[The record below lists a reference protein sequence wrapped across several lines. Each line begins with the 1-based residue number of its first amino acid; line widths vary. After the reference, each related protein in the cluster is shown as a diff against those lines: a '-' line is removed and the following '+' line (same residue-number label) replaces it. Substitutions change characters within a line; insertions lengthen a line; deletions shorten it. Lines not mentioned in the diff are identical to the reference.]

1 MLEIAA
7 AIAVYAL
14 AYAARA
20 VRLNFLLPPPD
31 RLSFGRAWALSGAA
45 TFLLQVIPFRGGE
58 VASLALYR
66 RELAMSWSRTA
77 SVFALVKL
85 LDSAATLL
93 VGLAGAALLARRRG
107 APVLGLA
114 VALGVAAG
122 AVTLLA
128 LPLLG
133 GKLLVWMAEKMPA
146 ASRRRAVALDAA
158 EGLRVAR
165 EKPAAYALALAGSVA
180 FLAGH
185 LAMFWLV
192 MQGLGVKAT
201 LPGLAFASF
210 SSVLLTTVVPSPA
223 GTFGPMETG
232 FAAALVL
239 DGVTAGTG
247 AAAAAV
253 AHVLATAVTGL
264 LGLPLLWPLRRKGAE
279 APPGRP
285 G

>member
-1 MLEIAA
+1 VLTFTAA
-7 AIAVYAL
+7 AVVYTL

-20 VRLNFLLPPPD
+20 VRLSFLLPPAD
-31 RLSFGRAWALSGAA
+31 RLGFGRAWALSGAT

-66 RELAMSWSRTA
+66 RELGMSWSRSTA
-77 SVFALVKL
+77 VFALVKL
-85 LDSAATLL
+85 LDSAAMLL
-93 VGLAGAALLARRRG
+93 VGLAGAALLAQRRG
-107 APVLGLA
+107 APVLGSA
-114 VALGVAAG
+114 VAASVAAG
-122 AVTLLA
+122 AAAMLV

-133 GKLLVWMAEKMPA
+133 GRTLGWIAAKLPEP
-146 ASRRRAVALDAA
+146 SRRRAAALEAA

-165 EKPAAYALALAGSVA
+165 EKPASYALALAGSFA

-201 LPGLAFASF
+201 LPGLAFASL
-210 SSVLLTTVVPSPA
+210 SSVLLTQVVPSPA

-239 DGVTAGTG
+239 DGVSVGTG
-247 AAAAAV
+247 ATAAAA

-279 APPGRP
+279 APPGP
-285 G
+285 SG